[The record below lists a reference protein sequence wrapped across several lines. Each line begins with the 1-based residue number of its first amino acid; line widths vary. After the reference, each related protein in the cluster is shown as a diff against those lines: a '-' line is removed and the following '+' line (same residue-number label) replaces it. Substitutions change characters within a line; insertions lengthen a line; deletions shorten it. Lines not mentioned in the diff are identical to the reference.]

1 MSLFIEKESILNC
14 EVDAIVN
21 AANVNLERGGGVC
34 GQIFKE
40 ANDKALEEECRSL
53 APINPGKSVIT
64 KGYNLKAKYIIH
76 TVGPIYFDGNKNERK
91 TLEAAYKSAL
101 DIALEN
107 NIKSIGFPLLS
118 SGIYGYPL
126 DEAAEVAVFTIN
138 DFLEKNDLDVTIAV
152 LNDEVLKILKEKNK
166 EWIEK

>member
-21 AANVNLERGGGVC
+21 AANVNLERGDGVC

-53 APINPGKSVIT
+53 APINPGESVIT

-107 NIKSIGFPLLS
+107 NIKSIAFPLLS